1 VNSDW
6 IIIETVLAGNVEEYA
21 LLVSRYEKA
30 LYGFLYPIVR
40 NRQTAEDIVQEVFV
54 RAYEKLPS
62 LRNRSVFGAWIF
74 QIARREAIRKI
85 KEEKRSRI
93 HVNDYDPN
101 PSNSFIPKNSD
112 QQDLMDALGKLSFK
126 DRKVIFLKHF
136 GGYTAQEIADMH
148 GQPAG
153 SITKQLSR
161 AYSRL
166 RKALK
171 EME

>member
-1 VNSDW
+1 MNSDRD
-6 IIIETVLAGNVEEYA
+6 IIENVLAGNMEEYA

-62 LRNRSVFGAWIF
+62 LRNSSAFGAWIF
-74 QIARREAIRKI
+74 QIARREAIRTI
-85 KEEKRSRI
+85 KEEKQSR
-93 HVNDYDPN
+93 VLVKEYDPN
-101 PSNSFIPKNSD
+101 PSNTSTRWNND
-112 QQDLMDALGKLSFK
+112 RQTLMDALGKLSFK
-126 DRKVIFLKHF
+126 DRKVIILKHF
-136 GGYTAQEIADMH
+136 GGYTAQEIADMN